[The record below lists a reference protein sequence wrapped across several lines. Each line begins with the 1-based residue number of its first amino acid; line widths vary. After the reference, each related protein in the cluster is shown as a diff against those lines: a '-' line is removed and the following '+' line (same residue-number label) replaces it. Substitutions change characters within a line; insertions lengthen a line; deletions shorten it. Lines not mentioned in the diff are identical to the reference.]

1 MSGFSTFFFDFSK
14 SGNILLRSLP
24 NENFLFSSASLSLV
38 DNNSLLHKLRVM
50 AAVDPHGNA
59 TYDAQHPAKK
69 SIYAKRN
76 SAMLEKSYKTVF
88 QIAQGLRDFKTRDLN
103 CSYEAL
109 VQKEA
114 LTICEDRVLAT
125 FL

>member
-1 MSGFSTFFFDFSK
+1 MPSHRFLMNMCCENCMSGFSTFFFDFSK

-76 SAMLEKSYKTVF
+76 SVMLEKSYKTVF
-88 QIAQGLRDFKTRDLN
+88 QIA
-103 CSYEAL
+103 
-109 VQKEA
+109 
-114 LTICEDRVLAT
+114 RVFEIPKRGT
-125 FL
+125 

>member
-1 MSGFSTFFFDFSK
+1 
-14 SGNILLRSLP
+14 
-24 NENFLFSSASLSLV
+24 
-38 DNNSLLHKLRVM
+38 M

-76 SAMLEKSYKTVF
+76 SVMLEKSYKTVF